1 MTLNFSYNVKSM
13 CCAVT
18 IAKMSALFLR
28 NKFPIEKCM
37 VGGRG
42 GREWL
47 LVYICVVDVGL
58 CNRKSVVL
66 SSAV

>member
-37 VGGRG
+37 VGGAG
-42 GREWL
+42 GEG
-47 LVYICVVDVGL
+47 VVACVHL
-58 CNRKSVVL
+58 CS
-66 SSAV
+66 